1 MRIFLSMVLAAAFA
15 APAAATEQRPDQ
27 ARFRALFKEL
37 TETNTT
43 LSAGD
48 CTLAARKIA
57 AHLKTAGYPD
67 ADLHIFTAPGH
78 PKEGGLVAVLH
89 GSDAKAKAILLLG
102 HLDVVEA
109 RRADWTRDP
118 FKLIEENGYFFARGA
133 SDMKS
138 LVAAWVDTMIR
149 LKEEGF
155 KAPRSIK
162 MALTCGEETSTA
174 FNGASW
180 LATHERPLIDAEF
193 ALNEGGGGRLDEKGK
208 PLIMTVQAA
217 EKFPQNYT
225 LEVTNPGGHSS
236 RPMPNNAIYHLAAG
250 LTKISAYQFPFQAN
264 DITKGY
270 FGKMASK
277 VDNKA
282 VADAMTAFSKG
293 DMKAASTL
301 AANPSY
307 NAVLH
312 TTCIP
317 TLLSAGHANNA
328 LPQRADA
335 NINCRIFPGTT
346 PQQVRDK
353 LQELVADPEIK
364 VTLADKRSE
373 VPKGPQPLTPKVF
386 KPVEELTAKMW
397 PGTPVVPAMSA
408 GATDGAFLTPAGI
421 PTYGVSGIFG
431 DPDGNG
437 AHGLNERSRVKSV
450 YDGRD
455 FLYQVIKIYAQQ
467 K

>member
-1 MRIFLSMVLAAAFA
+1 MRALFSAALAVSLAI
-15 APAAATEQRPDQ
+15 PAAAQNLRPDQ
-27 ARFRALFKEL
+27 VRFRALYKEL
-37 TETNTT
+37 VETNTT

-48 CTLAARKIA
+48 CTLAAQKMA
-57 AHLKTAGYPD
+57 AHLKAAGYPD
-67 ADLHIFTAPGH
+67 SDLHPFTAPGH

-89 GSDAKAKAILLLG
+89 GSDAHAKAILMLG

-109 RRADWTRDP
+109 KRADWTRDP
-118 FKLIEENGYFFARGA
+118 FTLIEEKGYFFGRGT

-138 LVAAWVDTMIR
+138 LVATWVDTMVR

-155 KAPRSIK
+155 KHSRDIK

-174 FNGASW
+174 FNGASY
-180 LATHERPLIDAEF
+180 LATHERKLIDAEF
-193 ALNEGGGGRLDEKGK
+193 AINEGGGGRLDASGK
-208 PLIMTVQAA
+208 RLVLTVQAA
-217 EKFPQNYT
+217 EKFPQNYK

-236 RPMPNNAIYHLAAG
+236 RPVPNNAIYHLAAG
-250 LTKISAYQFPFQAN
+250 LTKIRAYQFPFMAN
-264 DITKGY
+264 DITKTY
-270 FGKMASK
+270 FGKMGPQVGGK
-277 VDNKA
+277 MGE
-282 VADAMTAFSKG
+282 AMAAFSKG
-293 DMKAASTL
+293 DMEAAKVL
-301 AANPSY
+301 ATDPSY

-317 TLLSAGHANNA
+317 TLLNAGHANNA

-346 PQQVRDK
+346 PEQVRDK
-353 LQELVADPEIK
+353 LQELVADPQIK

-373 VPKGPQPLTPKVF
+373 VPKGPQPLAAKVF
-386 KPVEELTAKMW
+386 QPVETLAAKMW
-397 PGTPVVPAMSA
+397 PGVPVVPVMSA

-421 PTYGVSGIFG
+421 PTYGVSGMFG

-437 AHGLNERSRVKSV
+437 AHGLNERLRVKSV

-455 FLYQVIKIYAQQ
+455 FLYQVVKIYADQ

>member
-1 MRIFLSMVLAAAFA
+1 MMRLLLSAAIA
-15 APAAATEQRPDQ
+15 ALLTLPAAAQTRPDQ
-27 ARFRALFKEL
+27 QRFRALFKEL
-37 TETNTT
+37 IETNTS

-48 CTLAARKIA
+48 CTLAAQRMA
-57 AHLKTAGYPD
+57 AHLKAAGYPE

-89 GSDAKAKAILLLG
+89 GTDPKAKAILLLG

-118 FKLIEENGYFFARGA
+118 FTLIEENGYFYARGA

-138 LVAAWVDTMIR
+138 LVAAWVDTMVR

-180 LATHERPLIDAEF
+180 LATHERALIDAEF

-208 PLIMTVQAA
+208 PQIMTVQAA
-217 EKFPQNYT
+217 EKFPQNYL

-236 RPMPNNAIYHLAAG
+236 RPVPNNAIYHLAAG
-250 LTKISAYQFPFQAN
+250 LMKISAYRFPFQAN
-264 DITKGY
+264 DITRQY
-270 FGKMASK
+270 FGKMGTQ
-277 VDNKA
+277 VGGDMGQ
-282 VADAMTAFSKG
+282 AMAAFSKG
-293 DMKAASTL
+293 DLSAAEKL
-301 AANPSY
+301 ATNPSY

-317 TLLSAGHANNA
+317 TLLNAGHANNA

-346 PQQVRDK
+346 PEQVRAK
-353 LQELVADPEIK
+353 LEELVADPEIK

-373 VPKGPQPLTPKVF
+373 VTKGPQPLTQKIF
-386 KPVEELTAKMW
+386 QPVETLTAKMW
-397 PGTPVVPAMSA
+397 PGVPVVPFMVA
-408 GATDGAFLTPAGI
+408 GATDAAFLTPAGI

-431 DPDGNG
+431 DADGNG
-437 AHGLNERSRVKSV
+437 AHGLNERVRVKSV
-450 YDGRD
+450 YEGRD
-455 FLYQVIKIYAQQ
+455 FLYQLVKVYANA